1 LAPLPQPGHQ
11 SSGLE
16 ILHGWVKR
24 TDTWQNQS
32 IAMIEIVVG
41 VNRKRLMAQPLESF
55 LHGVEIAH
63 AVINQAELE
72 TQSNPTVFA
81 TEFAIPR
88 IQRYLEIVPDSVAF
102 GTAPTTVSTF

>member
-1 LAPLPQPGHQ
+1 MAPLPQPGHQ
-11 SSGLE
+11 TSGLE

-24 TDTWQNQS
+24 TDTWKDQS
-32 IAMIEIVVG
+32 IAEIEIVVG
-41 VNRKRLMAQPLESF
+41 MNWNRLMAKPLKSF

-63 AVINQAELE
+63 AVIDQAELE

-81 TEFAIPR
+81 AEFAIPR
-88 IQRYLEIVPDSVAF
+88 IQRYLEIVPESVAF